1 MNMRISL
8 SPFLLVT
15 LVATSLA
22 VGGCRKAFLSKL
34 PSTDLVVPS
43 TLSDFQALLDNDGV
57 MSGTPI
63 LGELSA
69 DNFYLPYTFWETL
82 DTREQNAYVWA
93 KDIYQGQGLVDD
105 WDIPYKQVFYANVV
119 LEGLSGIPVDNAN
132 VQQWQNEQ
140 GSALFIRAY
149 AFYNLAQLFAPAY
162 DSLTAGTDPG
172 IPLRLHSDITTPSLR
187 ASVKETYARI
197 LADLQQASALL
208 PAGIPAANRNR
219 PSKPAALAM
228 LARVYLS
235 MRAYPQAGLY
245 ADSCLQLYNTLID
258 YNTISTQAYP
268 PFTRLNPEAIY
279 QSNFLTYTHVLA
291 ALIFPSCIIDSNL
304 YSSYAPNDLRSSIF
318 YLINT
323 NGQPNM
329 KGGYSGTIY
338 PFSGLA
344 TDEVYLVRAECAARM
359 GDTSRAMQDLNTLLK
374 NRWLHGTFIPVT
386 AASPATA
393 LDTILI
399 ERRKELVFRGL
410 RWTDLRRLN
419 LEGQNI
425 TLTRLL
431 NGSVYQLTPN
441 SLNYVLP
448 IPPDVLAYNPNM
460 AQNPRK

>member
-1 MNMRISL
+1 MNMRSVL

-15 LVATSLA
+15 LVLTGLA

-43 TLSDFQALLDNDGV
+43 TLSDFQALLDNDAV
-57 MSGTPI
+57 MSGTPV

-119 LEGLSGIPVDNAN
+119 LEGLSGITVDNTN
-132 VQQWQNEQ
+132 RQQWQNEE
-140 GSALFIRAY
+140 GSALFLRAY
-149 AFYNLAQLFAPAY
+149 AFFNLAQLFAPVY

-172 IPLRLHSDITTPSLR
+172 IPLRLHSDITTPSIR
-187 ASVKETYARI
+187 ASVKDTYTQI
-197 LADLQQASALL
+197 LSDLQQASALL
-208 PAGIPAANRNR
+208 PAGVPAANRNR

-235 MRAYPQAGLY
+235 MRAYSLAGLY
-245 ADSCLQLYNTLID
+245 ADSCLQLYSTLID
-258 YNTISTQAYP
+258 YNTVSPQAYL

-279 QSNFLTYTHVLA
+279 QSSFLTYTHVLA
-291 ALIFPSCIIDSNL
+291 ALAFPSCIIDSNL
-304 YSSYAPNDLRSSIF
+304 YRSYAPNDLRSSIF

-344 TDEVYLVRAECAARM
+344 ADEVYLVRAECAARQ
-359 GDTSRAMQDLNTLLK
+359 GDTTRALQDLNTLLK
-374 NRWLHGTFIPVT
+374 NRWLQGTFTPVT
-386 AASPATA
+386 AASPAA
-393 LDTILI
+393 VLDTILA
-399 ERRKELVFRGL
+399 ERRKELAFRGL

-419 LEGQNI
+419 MEGRNI
-425 TLTRLL
+425 TLIRLL
-431 NGSVYQLTPN
+431 NGANFQLNPR

-448 IPPDVLAYNPNM
+448 IPPDVLAYNPKMN
-460 AQNPRK
+460 QNPRQ